1 MNRQQAGSNTIQNA
15 LARFGTQVAPD
26 FNQKGNDMN
35 IQGKSALVTGG
46 GSGLGEATAR
56 ELARLGAKVAVLDV
70 NLDNAQ
76 RVAADI
82 GAQYGN
88 DFAVSIHCDVTSPES
103 MQAAIE
109 QAAAAQGTAR
119 ILMHIAGIGSAKRVV
134 GKDGNAAPLEDF
146 ARIINVNL
154 IGTYNAARLFAA
166 ACAKAD
172 PMEDGERGAMVFTA
186 SVAAF
191 DGQVGQQAYSA
202 SKAGVAGMTL
212 PMARDLAQHGI
223 RVCTIAPGLFAT
235 PLLRTL
241 PEPIQASLAASIPF
255 PARLGKPSEFAE
267 LACHIVSNGHLNGE
281 VIRLDGA
288 LRMAPR

>member
-1 MNRQQAGSNTIQNA
+1 M
-15 LARFGTQVAPD
+15 
-26 FNQKGNDMN
+26 K
-35 IQGKSALVTGG
+35 IQGHAALVTGG

-56 ELARLGAKVAVLDV
+56 ELARLGAKVAVLDI
-70 NLDNAQ
+70 NAALAEK
-76 RVAADI
+76 VAAEIGGIACPCDI
-82 GAQYGN
+82 TQS
-88 DFAVSIHCDVTSPES
+88 DSL
-103 MQAAIE
+103 QAAIDK
-109 QAAAAQGTAR
+109 AAAAHGPAR
-119 ILMHIAGIGSAKRVV
+119 ILMSIAGIGSAKRVV
-134 GKDGNAAPLEDF
+134 AKDGGPAPLEDF

-154 IGTYNAARLFAA
+154 IGTYNASRLFAA
-166 ACAKAD
+166 ACAKLE

-235 PLLRTL
+235 PLLRQL
-241 PEPIQASLAASIPF
+241 PEPIQQSLAASIPF

-267 LACHIVSNGHLNGE
+267 LACHIVTNGHLNGE

-288 LRMAPR
+288 LRMAAR